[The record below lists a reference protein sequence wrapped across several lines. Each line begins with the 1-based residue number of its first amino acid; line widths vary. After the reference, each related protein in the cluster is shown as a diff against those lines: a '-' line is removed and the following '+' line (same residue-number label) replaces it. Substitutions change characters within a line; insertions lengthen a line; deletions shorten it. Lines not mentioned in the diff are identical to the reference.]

1 MRVRRGTSKRPDGS
15 RLGCG
20 VLASLVSRDR
30 DGGVL
35 HEPPVMTSALPLY
48 LLFAEAESNPI
59 DGNRWRFSLEHLA
72 ATDVEP
78 IDCPE
83 RLELL
88 AVVRGLEAL
97 DHPARVALVTKSRY
111 VSRGLRRGL
120 SEWRL
125 NDWHWDRFGKR
136 VPVRDC
142 DLWRRIDRALEFHQ
156 VDCRLWQFGGPSEPA
171 PAAEACSPVPTALS
185 TSGFD
190 SGRRRVRRCGAP
202 GLRWHRRAR
211 IWRCAIWRRRFRP
224 RSPIWSRM
232 SASILFRRKV

>member
-1 MRVRRGTSKRPDGS
+1 
-15 RLGCG
+15 
-20 VLASLVSRDR
+20 
-30 DGGVL
+30 
-35 HEPPVMTSALPLY
+35 MTSALPLY

-59 DGNRWRFSLEHLA
+59 DGNRWRFSLEHLGSGIVFA

-190 SGRRRVRRCGAP
+190 SGRRRVRRLTREAGRR
-202 GLRWHRRAR
+202 LRRAAAAA
-211 IWRCAIWRRRFRP
+211 CSLGDSLGAG
-224 RSPIWSRM
+224 SL
-232 SASILFRRKV
+232 AAG